1 VSGRG
6 PRRRGGRDRGG
17 TLSSEDP
24 PRPQSLPA
32 RVQQIGTRRAGA
44 VAAALVGERGRR
56 FTPQAVTIRTREA
69 LTIVNDDTRTHTI
82 RIDDPRM
89 TFSSEAQEP
98 GDKVVL
104 VFDRPGAFTAICGIH
119 PDMRL
124 DIVALDGAERGDGSG
139 AGASQPNASCAGF
152 ASTATCLSRR

>member
-1 VSGRG
+1 M
-6 PRRRGGRDRGG
+6 
-17 TLSSEDP
+17 
-24 PRPQSLPA
+24 PA
-32 RVQQIGTRRAGA
+32 RVQQIGTRRGG
-44 VAAALVGERGRR
+44 VAATLVGERGRR

-69 LTIVNDDTRTHTI
+69 LTIVNDDTRTHTV

-104 VFDRPGAFTAICGIH
+104 VFDRAGAFTAICGIH

-124 DIVALDGAERGDGSG
+124 DIVATDGTQQR
-139 AGASQPNASCAGF
+139 
-152 ASTATCLSRR
+152 